1 MTVAERAPI
10 VIRPATQEARC
21 LWATALE
28 LAEALGPAAE
38 WTLVGGLM
46 VQLYAF
52 EHGDDSR
59 PTTDIDV
66 LGDSRRR
73 PAMTQQI
80 ARAIV
85 ERGGEIALPPRSEED
100 LGYRFEI
107 DGAVVEVL
115 GSEGVKVDPRTIG
128 KFATFQVPG
137 GTQALQRAEIVPAS
151 LDDAPSVQVRRPD
164 LLGAILIKARAVAV
178 KRGKLDSDRQDLI
191 RLLSFVE
198 DPRALAAKSGLR
210 GTERKW
216 LRSIEK
222 PLDFGDPGLTRLF
235 PLDVLL
241 RARQAFALLLA

>member
-1 MTVAERAPI
+1 VTVADRIPI
-10 VIRPATQEARC
+10 VIRPATEEAKR
-21 LWATALE
+21 LWAKALE

-80 ARAIV
+80 AKAIV
-85 ERGGEIALPPRSEED
+85 ERGGEIALPPRSEGD

-107 DGAVVEVL
+107 DGEVVEVL
-115 GSEGVKVDPRTIG
+115 GSEGVKVNPKTIG
-128 KFATFQVPG
+128 KFVTFQVPG
-137 GTQALQRAEIVPAS
+137 GTQALQRTEIVLAS
-151 LDDAPSVQVRRPD
+151 LEGGPSVQLRRPD
-164 LLGAILIKARAVAV
+164 LLGAILIKARAVAA
-178 KRGKLDSDRQDLI
+178 KRQKLDSDRQDLI

-198 DPRALAAKSGLR
+198 DPRALATESGLR

-216 LRSIEK
+216 LKSIEK
-222 PLDFGDPGLTRLF
+222 PLAFDDSGLTRLF
-235 PLDVLL
+235 PAEVLV
-241 RARQAFALLLA
+241 RVRQAFALLLA